1 MNGLLDALA
10 HASAP
15 TAGPAGVG
23 WLLPLALATVE
34 LEYTVRHGSHVDLR
48 LVAHACDDVRKF
60 LDEDQDPAFAARY
73 AVERASSSTVARM
86 HEAALDG
93 CRRVSVLTERANA
106 SDVRRES

>member
-73 AVERASSSTVARM
+73 AVERASFIDGRSNARGRPRRM
-86 HEAALDG
+86 PSCFCPDG
-93 CRRVSVLTERANA
+93 AG
-106 SDVRRES
+106 